1 MNRKLTADEYNGLNQ
16 IARAT
21 KMDCWFSILEFGGID
36 VIWDMENNKVLTIE
50 EGISQFIEGVIDPLT
65 DYQLSEDEI
74 KAVDSLFKTVMETEN
89 TRRSKM
95 KDYNKLIGISDNTRK
110 ELNSIEEVAQ
120 FICKEGLVS
129 DVRIEQGD
137 GSLLL
142 DTFGTFINKI
152 TDMEYR
158 EELLKVLV
166 PMQKKLDGSDGCC
179 NY

>member
-1 MNRKLTADEYNGLNQ
+1 MDRKLTADEYNGLNQ
-16 IARAT
+16 IAKET
-21 KMDCWFSILEFGGID
+21 KMDCWFSILEFGDKD
-36 VIWDMENNKVLTIE
+36 VIWDMENNKVLSIE
-50 EGISQFIEGVIDPLT
+50 EGLSQFIEGVIDPLT
-65 DYQLSEDEI
+65 NYRLSEDEI
-74 KAVDSLFKTVMETEN
+74 KAVDSLFKSVLEVEN
-89 TRRSKM
+89 TRRTEM
-95 KDYNKLIGISDNTRK
+95 KVYDKLIGISDNTRK
-110 ELNSIEEVAQ
+110 ELNSIEDVAQ
-120 FICKEGLVS
+120 FICKEGLTS
-129 DVRIEQGD
+129 DVRIEKGD